1 MVDCRSTNPIDN
13 MLKMLSDYTHHMEEL
28 VRQRENE
35 LLTEK
40 KQVEDMLYNILP
52 RFIHLP
58 ISDSTSSSSW
68 QVSVVTVGALQSP
81 CYFPVSHSKHSH
93 RRLVAAS

>member
-1 MVDCRSTNPIDN
+1 

-52 RFIHLP
+52 RFIHL
-58 ISDSTSSSSW
+58 
-68 QVSVVTVGALQSP
+68 Q
-81 CYFPVSHSKHSH
+81 H
-93 RRLVAAS
+93 